1 MRLALLAAT
10 AAIST
15 AVLIVLSVS
24 SPAGAEDA
32 SIGVDADPTGNTAT
46 VLGTIDAC
54 VEVATGDTFQ
64 VDIFVRDVTDLLA
77 WSADLQTDPEIV
89 QVMDRDVELFQAA
102 NEGSNVFDG
111 SQQTPDGDGSYSL
124 SAVDTADPDS
134 PDSGSGI
141 LARVT
146 IEALAA
152 GVSPLVLAFSD
163 IDDDGTIDR
172 GPFLSDVNA
181 EPIGDDNGDTFF
193 DGAIDDARVAVD
205 TSCSAAFGDDDD
217 DGLSVW
223 VIVAVV
229 LGAAAALAVIGFA
242 AIVLRGR
249 RPSAA

>member
-1 MRLALLAAT
+1 MRLAFLAAT

-15 AVLIVLSVS
+15 AVLILLSVS
-24 SPAGAEDA
+24 SPVRAQDV
-32 SIGVDADPTGNTAT
+32 SIGIDADPTGNTAT
-46 VLGTIDAC
+46 RLGTIDSC
-54 VEVATGDTFQ
+54 VEVATGDIFQ

-77 WSADLQTDPEIV
+77 WSADFQTDPGIV
-89 QVMDRDVELFQAA
+89 QVVDRDVELFQAA

-111 SQQTPDGDGSYSL
+111 SQQTPDGDGLYSL
-124 SAVDTADPDS
+124 SAVDTADPES

-163 IDDDGTIDR
+163 VDDDGTIDR
-172 GPFLSDVNA
+172 GPFLSNVDA

-193 DGAIDDARVAVD
+193 DGDIDNAQVAVD
-205 TSCSAAFGDDDD
+205 TPCPVGGDDDD
-217 DGLSVW
+217 LSVW

-229 LGAAAALAVIGFA
+229 LGAAAALVAIGIA
-242 AIVLRGR
+242 AIVLRSR